1 MFEILRIHGMGF
13 TQGQVAAMFKMNVS
27 TLRYKFKKDGVRCC
41 FKKKLDPEVQ
51 RTRLKRVQAGRD
63 ALRAMIKRLEQEQ
76 FHDHLYADSAEIGLC
91 GDKCGTDIH
100 QDIIFPNTSKVAVVK
115 LKTLTG
121 SSQSS
126 AARVKS
132 MVEVRFSKSI

>member
-1 MFEILRIHGMGF
+1 MFEFLRIHGMGF

-76 FHDHLYADSAEIGLC
+76 FDDHLYADSAEIGLC

-100 QDIIFPNTSKVAVVK
+100 QDIIFPNTTKVAVVK